1 MIYSVRLLQYHNYNY
16 ILANMRYPET
26 LIDKL
31 GKVREIHNSWKSS
44 LPFEDVVKWI
54 LQFDSED
61 YDLAIRIIEHINF
74 LNFSDIKNALSI
86 AYSKLIRKSIE
97 KGTQIT
103 NKNTL
108 FAGLG
113 DNGKSGS
120 MISYHFRVIN
130 ELSEENFS
138 DNEELIETG
147 DIENIVLVDDILST
161 GAQASNA
168 IIKLTE
174 KVTPF
179 GVKNIF
185 LLTVCGMK
193 DGIIKVEEETKAYTF
208 SAIEY
213 STKDTVVNLDGK
225 FYQGLSYGERERLKT
240 RIEYYGKVAYQ
251 KNPLGFGQVGGLIAF
266 DFNTPNTTLPLIWSD
281 SNSWIPLFKRAR
293 RINGIKSYY
302 KQFEKPKK
310 EKETMKPDNTSEI
323 SVYVEGKI
331 EEIFFDLLV
340 QEKEFDKRIG
350 FDKVNIIS
358 LGGAIMSKKLLS
370 QLSNMGH
377 KQLFIFD
384 DDKHTKSILGKE
396 PYDDAKIILMSPNI
410 MSFFKIKEL
419 LKNEKDDK
427 ELVEMT
433 QGKEMT
439 DLLYFELEMFLV
451 KRSSPSRRQN
461 ILHEYINKYLN
472 EEVYDEFIENV
483 KRKLEIHN

>member
-1 MIYSVRLLQYHNYNY
+1 
-16 ILANMRYPET
+16 MRYPET

-31 GKVREIHNSWKSS
+31 DKVKEIHNSWKSS
-44 LPFEDVVKWI
+44 IPFEDIVKWI

-74 LNFSDIKNALSI
+74 LNFGDIKNALSI

-97 KGTQIT
+97 KGTKIT
-103 NKNTL
+103 HKNTL

-113 DNGKSGS
+113 ENGKSGS

-147 DIENIVLVDDILST
+147 DIENIVLIDDILST
-161 GAQASNA
+161 GFQASKE

-213 STKDTVVNLDGK
+213 STKDTAIDLDGK
-225 FYQGLSYGERERLKT
+225 FYQGLSIEERERIKS

-251 KNPLGFGQVGGLIAF
+251 KQPFGFGQIGGLIAF

-293 RINGIKSYY
+293 RINGINSYY

-310 EKETMKPDNTSEI
+310 EKDVPQPLNQKEI
-323 SVYVEGKI
+323 SIYVEGKI
-331 EEIFFDLLV
+331 EEIFFDLLI
-340 QEKEFDKRIG
+340 QEKAFDKKIG
-350 FDKVNIIS
+350 FDKANIIA
-358 LGGAIMSKKLLS
+358 LGGAFMSKKLLA
-370 QLSNMGH
+370 QLSTTD
-377 KQLFIFD
+377 QEQVFIFED
-384 DDKHTKSILGKE
+384 DRHTKSILEKE
-396 PYDDAKIILMSPNI
+396 PFPDMKVVFMSPNI
-410 MSFFKIKEL
+410 MSFFKIKEI
-419 LKNEKDDK
+419 LKNEKNDK

-433 QGKEMT
+433 QGKEVT
-439 DLLYFELEMFLV
+439 DLLYFELEMFLI
-451 KRSSPSRRQN
+451 KRNSPSRRQN
-461 ILHEYINKYLN
+461 ILQEYISKYFN
-472 EEVYDEFIENV
+472 EETYNEFIETI
-483 KRKLEIHN
+483 KAKIK

>member
-1 MIYSVRLLQYHNYNY
+1 
-16 ILANMRYPET
+16 MRYPET

-31 GKVREIHNSWKSS
+31 DKVKEVHNSWKSS
-44 LPFEDVVKWI
+44 ISFDDVVKWI

-74 LNFSDIKNALSI
+74 LSFGDIKNALSI

-97 KGTQIT
+97 KGTKIT
-103 NKNTL
+103 HKNTL

-130 ELSEENFS
+130 ELSEENFN

-147 DIENIVLVDDILST
+147 DIENIVLIDDILST
-161 GAQASNA
+161 GFQASRE

-174 KVTPF
+174 KLTPF

-213 STKDTVVNLDGK
+213 SSKDTIIDLDGK
-225 FYQGLSYGERERLKT
+225 FYQGLSIEERERYKS

-251 KNPLGFGQVGGLIAF
+251 KQPFGFGHVGGFIAF

-293 RINGIKSYY
+293 RINGINSYY
-302 KQFEKPKK
+302 RQFEKPKK
-310 EKETMKPDNTSEI
+310 EKDIPLPINTKEI
-323 SVYVEGKI
+323 SIYVEGKI
-331 EEIFFDLLV
+331 EEIFFDLLI
-340 QEKEFDKRIG
+340 QEKKFDKRIG
-350 FDKVNIIS
+350 FDKVNIIA
-358 LGGAIMSKKLLS
+358 LGGAFMSKKLLT
-370 QLSNMGH
+370 QLSNAD
-377 KQLFIFD
+377 QEQIFIFE
-384 DDKHTKSILGKE
+384 DDKHTMSIIEKQ
-396 PYDDAKIILMSPNI
+396 PYSELKVVLMRPNI
-410 MSFFKIKEL
+410 MSFFRIKEI
-419 LKNEKDDK
+419 LKNEKNDK
-427 ELVEMT
+427 KLVEMV
-433 QGKEMT
+433 QGKEIT

-451 KRSSPSRRQN
+451 KRNSPSRRQN
-461 ILHEYINKYLN
+461 ILQEYIVKYFN
-472 EEVYDEFIENV
+472 EETYNEFIE
-483 KRKLEIHN
+483 EIKSKIKNASN

>member
-1 MIYSVRLLQYHNYNY
+1 
-16 ILANMRYPET
+16 MRYPET

-31 GKVREIHNSWKSS
+31 DRVKEIHNSWKSS
-44 LPFEDVVKWI
+44 IPFEDLVKWI

-74 LNFSDIKNALSI
+74 LNFGDIKSALSI

-97 KGTQIT
+97 KGTKIT
-103 NKNTL
+103 HRNTL

-130 ELSEENFS
+130 ELSEENFN

-147 DIENIVLVDDILST
+147 DIENIVLIDDILST
-161 GAQASNA
+161 GFQASKE

-213 STKDTVVNLDGK
+213 STKDTAIDLDGK
-225 FYQGLSYGERERLKT
+225 FYQGLSIEERERFKS
-240 RIEYYGKVAYQ
+240 RIEYYGKVAYPKQ
-251 KNPLGFGQVGGLIAF
+251 PFGFGQIGGLIAF
-266 DFNTPNTTLPLIWSD
+266 DFNTPNTTLPIIWSD

-293 RINGIKSYY
+293 RINGINAYY

-310 EKETMKPDNTSEI
+310 GKDAPQPTNIKEI
-323 SVYVEGKI
+323 SIYVEGKI
-331 EEIFFDLLV
+331 EEIFFDLLI
-340 QEKEFDKRIG
+340 QEKEFDKKIG
-350 FDKVNIIS
+350 FDKVNIIA
-358 LGGAIMSKKLLS
+358 LGGAFMSKKLLT
-370 QLSNMGH
+370 QLSNTD
-377 KQLFIFD
+377 QEQIFIFE
-384 DDKHTKSILGKE
+384 DDKHTKSILEKE
-396 PYDDAKIILMSPNI
+396 PYNDLKVILMSPNI
-410 MSFFKIKEL
+410 MSFFKIKEI
-419 LKNEKDDK
+419 LKNEKNDK
-427 ELVEMT
+427 EFVEMT
-433 QGKEMT
+433 QGKEVT
-439 DLLYFELEMFLV
+439 DLLYFELEMLFV
-451 KRSSPSRRQN
+451 KRNSPSRRQN
-461 ILHEYINKYLN
+461 ILQ
-472 EEVYDEFIENV
+472 EFITKYFNEDNYNDFIA
-483 KRKLEIHN
+483 EIISKIKNTNK